1 MKILLSVFI
10 LFLFPFISQG
20 QIKSSELTYL
30 RIAELEYSNDSL
42 FLWQQIRPN
51 LGRMDSTSGTYHKL
65 PLSGNEKTKF
75 LRLVDK
81 TKLLS
86 IQSNNKQKTGY
97 FPFEIMYRTAGRS
110 HEISSYEPGMSPTE
124 LESFHKYLEEIENV
138 IDRRSAQERL
148 LMTLADAEYQL
159 KTRLRYQLRIGP
171 SGWDAWEKKNG
182 EIKRIGVP
190 LLFVN
195 GKEED
200 YTRFERSNPKRIKSF
215 EILNQQKADSLYGE
229 RAKNGVAIITTK

>member
-1 MKILLSVFI
+1 MKILLSI
-10 LFLFPFISQG
+10 LIIFLFPFISQG
-20 QIKSSELTYL
+20 QIKSSELMYL

-51 LGRMDSTSGTYHKL
+51 LGRMDSTAGIYHKL
-65 PLSGNEKTKF
+65 PLSGKEKTKF
-75 LRLVDK
+75 LSLVDK

-97 FPFEIMYRTAGRS
+97 FPFEITYRIAGRS
-110 HEISSYEPGMSPTE
+110 HEISSYEPGMSAAE
-124 LESFHKYLEEIENV
+124 LESFHRYLEEIETV

-159 KTRLRYQLRIGP
+159 KMRHRYQLKIGP

-190 LLFVN
+190 LLIVN

-200 YTRFERSNPKRIKSF
+200 YTRFERSNPKKIKSF
-215 EILNQQKADSLYGE
+215 EILNKNKADSLYGD

>member
-65 PLSGNEKTKF
+65 PLSDKEKTKF

-86 IQSNNKQKTGY
+86 VQSNNNQKTGY
-97 FPFEIMYRTAGRS
+97 FPFEITYRTAGRS
-110 HEISSYEPGMSPTE
+110 HKISSYEPGMSAAE
-124 LESFHKYLEEIENV
+124 LESFHKYLEEIETV